1 MTAQPHNPTPEMIA
15 LLRGLADFSGQPA
28 DFWKRFV
35 DFSCRLCQ
43 GDDAALYWRKKDEET
58 DAWRSLVTHRATA
71 PEVAFTDIVKPS
83 TIANMRREG
92 AFIDVSLTDGKK
104 IAVAAVH
111 SADPAHEIVLIL
123 TFAPQVKNP
132 ELRIGRIMALCQL
145 PYGYEQR
152 RKSQV
157 ASRDATRLSHA
168 LTLSGRVID
177 SESFDR
183 ATMVVANGL
192 AEQFACETVSLTWR
206 AREGQKL
213 RAASHSEKLD
223 RRSQASALIE
233 ETAQEALTQNSEVIW
248 PGNDRVVNFAA
259 DRYATLVKPGNI
271 LTLPLIQTDP
281 DGKTHQLGAIV
292 LERARASF
300 TVSEQWALRL
310 HCEMLQQPL
319 ALLFKKT
326 KWLPMRLAH
335 EIGQSIPKPLR
346 ARTGAGRKLLAAC
359 VVGFIGILFVPIP
372 FSITATALLKTH
384 AMAFVGAPFDGFISN
399 SDLILGD
406 QVITGDLLFSL
417 SDTELNLERNALLA
431 ELAQANRDAEI
442 RRSLN
447 QLSEMQ
453 VATAKGAE
461 VTAQLLQIDQRLASA
476 QAIAPISG
484 VVVDGDPAKKIGE
497 AVQRGEAIVT
507 IAALSSLYT
516 EAAVSE
522 RDLSFIEINQPS
534 RLTLLAKPKELLEMS
549 VMRIIPAANVQDGDN
564 VFPVRMSP
572 LDETPEWML
581 PGMTGVVK
589 ISVGNQ
595 PAGWVFSR
603 RIIDYL
609 RLFLWW

>member
-1 MTAQPHNPTPEMIA
+1 
-15 LLRGLADFSGQPA
+15 
-28 DFWKRFV
+28 
-35 DFSCRLCQ
+35 
-43 GDDAALYWRKKDEET
+43 
-58 DAWRSLVTHRATA
+58 
-71 PEVAFTDIVKPS
+71 
-83 TIANMRREG
+83 
-92 AFIDVSLTDGKK
+92 
-104 IAVAAVH
+104 
-111 SADPAHEIVLIL
+111 
-123 TFAPQVKNP
+123 
-132 ELRIGRIMALCQL
+132 
-145 PYGYEQR
+145 
-152 RKSQV
+152 
-157 ASRDATRLSHA
+157 
-168 LTLSGRVID
+168 
-177 SESFDR
+177 
-183 ATMVVANGL
+183 
-192 AEQFACETVSLTWR
+192 
-206 AREGQKL
+206 
-213 RAASHSEKLD
+213 
-223 RRSQASALIE
+223 
-233 ETAQEALTQNSEVIW
+233 
-248 PGNDRVVNFAA
+248 
-259 DRYATLVKPGNI
+259 
-271 LTLPLIQTDP
+271 
-281 DGKTHQLGAIV
+281 
-292 LERARASF
+292 
-300 TVSEQWALRL
+300 
-310 HCEMLQQPL
+310 
-319 ALLFKKT
+319 
-326 KWLPMRLAH
+326 MRLAD

-372 FSITATALLKTH
+372 FSITATALLKTD

-453 VATAKGAE
+453 IATAKGAE

-507 IAALSSLYT
+507 IAALSSLYI

-572 LDETPEWML
+572 LDETPDWML